1 METTSSISKDLS
13 SLYNNITKEKG
24 KPLDFWEIA
33 ALLEIYGIRDIDAQ
47 QDYGFDTVF
56 DMAKYMMK
64 YIETKTYP
72 EKSLVSWEELPSFW
86 VRIFK
91 NYIRGLAFA
100 MPMFVQI
107 FFTLS
112 IGYAI
117 WSGIDMDKTKATVI
131 ALGTFLAL
139 IVTGASAQA
148 IGRKGL
154 FYLKQNEVIL
164 ASNVTKVLV
173 NTGFI
178 LVFIVGLVLMLFNFF
193 FEILPSYYFFILIIF
208 YFLLSFL
215 FLNISIYYMF
225 EEYTKILYFF
235 LLGMISVYIAHGLL
249 KIKLPEA
256 QFIALVVLD
265 IVLSLFA
272 YKKVRDLKR
281 KNVISEGEG
290 TPRASILF
298 YSLIPFYLYG
308 FLYFVFLVTDRI
320 VAWSG
325 NVEAKPYF
333 IWFDVPYELGLDW
346 ALIALVFLMGLT
358 EISIHEFMYRI
369 NDMVIKYKY
378 RDYQTFNDNVY
389 SFFKKFN
396 MVYLIV
402 SIMIVVTTYLVVYV
416 VYKVTNLTYVENFFN
431 GYTPFV
437 YWIAA
442 ISYAFMVNGLM
453 NVLFIFSFSRQNFS
467 VKSIAIATFANVTLG
482 MILSRMFGVEYAV
495 FGLLLGSV
503 LFWALSYNYAVN
515 MFRKLEFY
523 YYSSF

>member
-1 METTSSISKDLS
+1 VETSSTSNDLS
-13 SLYNNITKEKG
+13 SLYDDITKDRG
-24 KPLDFWEIA
+24 KPLDFWEIT

-47 QDYGFDTVF
+47 EDYGFDSVF
-56 DMAKYMMK
+56 DMGRYMTK
-64 YIETKTYP
+64 YIDSKTYKS
-72 EKSLVSWEELPSFW
+72 KSLVNWEKLPSFW
-86 VRIFK
+86 TRIFK

-139 IVTGASAQA
+139 IVTGGSAQA

-154 FYLKQNEVIL
+154 FYLKQEEMIL
-164 ASNVTKVLV
+164 ASNVTKVLFNV
-173 NTGFI
+173 GAL
-178 LVFIVGLVLMLFNFF
+178 LVFLVGVVLIIFNFF
-193 FEILPSYYFFILIIF
+193 FGILPTYYFFILIAF

-235 LLGMISVYIAHGLL
+235 LVGMIFVYIAHSII
-249 KIKLPEA
+249 KVKLPEA
-256 QFIALVVLD
+256 QFIALVALD
-265 IVLSLFA
+265 IVLSFFA
-272 YKKVRDLKR
+272 YKKVRELKQ
-281 KNVISEGEG
+281 KNVIAEGEG
-290 TPRASILF
+290 APRASILF
-298 YSLIPFYLYG
+298 YSLMPFYTYG
-308 FLYFVFLVTDRI
+308 FLYFIFLLTDRI
-320 VAWSG
+320 VAWSS

-346 ALIALVFLMGLT
+346 ALIVLILLMGFT

-378 RDYQTFNDNVY
+378 NEYKKFNNSVY

-396 MVYLIV
+396 TLYLIF
-402 SIMIVVTTYLVVYV
+402 SIVIIFIVYYTIYISSEIFDNKYI
-416 VYKVTNLTYVENFFN
+416 ENFLN
-431 GYTPFV
+431 SYTPFV
-437 YWIAA
+437 YFISS

-453 NVLFIFSFSRQNFS
+453 NILFIFSFSRQDFS
-467 VKSIAIATFANVTLG
+467 VKSISLATLINVLTG
-482 MILSRMFGVEYAV
+482 VILSRIFGLEYAV
-495 FGLLLGSV
+495 FGLLFGSLV
-503 LFWALSYNYAVN
+503 FWAFSFNYAAS
-515 MFRKLEFY
+515 MLKKLEFY

>member
-1 METTSSISKDLS
+1 VATSRSDQDLKE
-13 SLYNNITKEKG
+13 LYDNITKDKG
-24 KPLDFWEIA
+24 KPLDHWEIA
-33 ALLEIYGIRDIDAQ
+33 ALLEVYGIRDIDAHN
-47 QDYGFDTVF
+47 DYGFENVF
-56 DMAKYMMK
+56 DMAKYLTK
-64 YIETKTYP
+64 FIETKEYP
-72 EKSLVSWEELPSFW
+72 TKSLVLWEELPSFT

-91 NYIRGLAFA
+91 NYTRGLAFA

-107 FFTLS
+107 FFTIS

-117 WSGIDMDKTKATVI
+117 WSGMNMDKTKATVI

-154 FYLKQNEVIL
+154 FYLKQHEMIL
-164 ASNVTKVLV
+164 ASNVTKVLF
-173 NTGFI
+173 NTG
-178 LVFIVGLVLMLFNFF
+178 IVLVLSIGIILIIFNFF
-193 FEILPSYYFFILIIF
+193 FDVLPPYYFFIMIMF

-235 LLGMISVYIAHGLL
+235 LFGIVLVYIAHSLL

-256 QFIALVVLD
+256 QFVALVILD
-265 IVLSLFA
+265 TILSLFA
-272 YKKVRDLKR
+272 YKKIRDLKR
-281 KNVISEGEG
+281 KNTESEGEG

-320 VAWSG
+320 VAWSS
-325 NVEAKPYF
+325 NVTAKPYF

-346 ALIALVFLMGLT
+346 ALVALVLLMGLT

-369 NDMVIKYKY
+369 NDKIIEYKY
-378 RDYQTFNDNVY
+378 IDYEKFNNEIF

-396 MVYLIV
+396 LVYLIL
-402 SIMIVVTTYLVVYV
+402 SIIIIFVVYFTV
-416 VYKVTNLTYVENFFN
+416 FIAFKFFNFTYIANFFSS
-431 GYTPFV
+431 YTPFV
-437 YWIAA
+437 YWVAA

-467 VKSIAIATFANVTLG
+467 VKAILIATFANIIIG
-482 MILSRMFGVEYAV
+482 MILSRMFGLEYAV
-495 FGLLLGSV
+495 IGLFVGSV
-503 LFWALSYNYAVN
+503 LFWTLSFNYTVN
-515 MFRKLEFY
+515 MLKKLEFY

>member
-1 METTSSISKDLS
+1 MATDGNSQDLS
-13 SLYNNITKEKG
+13 ILYKKITENKG

-47 QDYGFDTVF
+47 KDYGFKNVF
-56 DMAKYMMK
+56 EMAKYLMRYKDIKK
-64 YIETKTYP
+64 YPSK
-72 EKSLVSWEELPSFW
+72 KLVEWEELPAFGKR
-86 VRIFK
+86 VVK

-117 WSGIDMDKTKATVI
+117 WSGINLDKSKATVI

-154 FYLKQNEVIL
+154 FYLKQSETIL
-164 ASNVTKVLV
+164 ASNVTIVLV
-173 NTGFI
+173 NVGFI
-178 LVFIVGLVLMLFNFF
+178 LVFAVGIILMLFNFF
-193 FEILPSYYFFILIIF
+193 FDILPPYYFFILIAF

-225 EEYTKILYFF
+225 EEYMKILYFF
-235 LLGMISVYIAHGLL
+235 LLGIILVYIVHSLF

-256 QFIALVVLD
+256 QFIALIILN
-265 IVLSLFA
+265 IVLSFFA
-272 YKKVRDLKR
+272 YKKVRGLK
-281 KNVISEGEG
+281 KNVIAEGEG

-298 YSLIPFYLYG
+298 YSLMPFYMYG
-308 FLYFVFLVTDRI
+308 LMYFIFLVADRI
-320 VAWSG
+320 TAWST

-346 ALIALVFLMGLT
+346 ALISLVLLMGFT

-369 NDMVIKYKY
+369 NDMIISFKYNEYLK
-378 RDYQTFNDNVY
+378 FNNGVFA
-389 SFFKKFN
+389 FFKKFN
-396 MVYLIV
+396 FVYLFF
-402 SIMIVVTTYLVVYV
+402 SIAIIIVVFLSIWIIHKFFNFEYI
-416 VYKVTNLTYVENFFN
+416 ENFFN
-431 GYTPFV
+431 SYTPFV
-437 YWIAA
+437 YWIGAV
-442 ISYAFMVNGLM
+442 SYAFLVNGLM

-467 VKSIAIATFANVTLG
+467 LKSISLATFINIVVG
-482 MILSRMFGVEYAV
+482 MILSRMFGLEFAV
-495 FGLLLGSV
+495 FGLLAGSV
-503 LFWALSYNYAVN
+503 LFWWLSFNYAVT
-515 MFRKLEFY
+515 MFKKLDFY

>member
-1 METTSSISKDLS
+1 METSSSSNDLS
-13 SLYNNITKEKG
+13 SLYNNITKDRG

-33 ALLEIYGIRDIDAQ
+33 ALLEIYGIRDVDAKK
-47 QDYGFDTVF
+47 DYGFDTVF
-56 DMAKYMMK
+56 DMGKYMMQ
-64 YIETKTYP
+64 YVETKSYP
-72 EKSLVSWEELPSFW
+72 VKSLVKWEELPSFR

-117 WSGIDMDKTKATVI
+117 WSGINMDKTKATVI

-154 FYLKQNEVIL
+154 FYLKQNEMIL
-164 ASNVTKVLV
+164 ASNVTKVLFNV
-173 NTGFI
+173 GLV
-178 LVFIVGLVLMLFNFF
+178 LVFIVGIVLMLFNFF
-193 FEILPSYYFFILIIF
+193 FEILPPYYFFVLIMF

-225 EEYTKILYFF
+225 EEYTKILLFF
-235 LLGMISVYIAHGLL
+235 LLGMIFVYISHSIF

-256 QFIALVVLD
+256 QFVALVVLD
-265 IVLSLFA
+265 TILSLFS
-272 YKKVRDLKR
+272 YKKVRDLKK
-281 KNVISEGEG
+281 KNDISEGEG

-298 YSLIPFYLYG
+298 YSLIPFYMYG

-320 VAWSG
+320 VAWSA

-346 ALIALVFLMGLT
+346 ALIALVLLMGLT

-369 NDMVIKYKY
+369 NDMIVQYKY
-378 RDYQTFNDNVY
+378 RDYHAFNDKVY
-389 SFFKKFN
+389 LFFKRFN
-396 MVYLIV
+396 LVYMVL
-402 SIMIVVTTYLVVYV
+402 SVVIIFVTYFVVFIAYR
-416 VYKVTNLTYVENFFN
+416 VTELSYVENFFN

-467 VKSIAIATFANVTLG
+467 VKAIAVATFANIILG
-482 MILSRMFGVEYAV
+482 MILSRMFGLEYAV
-495 FGLLLGSV
+495 FGLLLGSI
-503 LFWALSYNYAVN
+503 LCWAFSFNYAIN
-515 MFRKLEFY
+515 MFKKLEFY

>member
-1 METTSSISKDLS
+1 MEASSVSKDLS
-13 SLYNNITKEKG
+13 SLYNNITKDKG

-33 ALLEIYGIRDIDAQ
+33 ALLEIFGIRDIDAKNE
-47 QDYGFDTVF
+47 YGFETVF
-56 DMAKYMMK
+56 DMANYMTR
-64 YIETKTYP
+64 YIETKKYP
-72 EKSLVSWEELPSFW
+72 VKSLVNWEELPSFR

-117 WSGIDMDKTKATVI
+117 WSGMNMDKTKATVI

-154 FYLKQNEVIL
+154 FYLKQDENIL
-164 ASNVTKVLV
+164 ASNVTKVLF
-173 NTGFI
+173 NTGLV
-178 LVFIVGLVLMLFNFF
+178 LVFTVGFILMLFNFF
-193 FEILPSYYFFILIIF
+193 FEILPSYYFFVLIMF

-215 FLNISIYYMF
+215 FLNISVYYMF
-225 EEYTKILYFF
+225 EEYMKILYFF
-235 LLGMISVYIAHGLL
+235 LAGMVFVYIAHSIF

-256 QFIALVVLD
+256 QFVALIILD
-265 IVLSLFA
+265 TIISLFA
-272 YKKVRDLKR
+272 YKKIRDLKK
-281 KNVISEGEG
+281 KNDISEGEG

-298 YSLIPFYLYG
+298 YSLIPFYMYG

-320 VAWSG
+320 VAWSS

-346 ALIALVFLMGLT
+346 ALVTLVLLMGLT

-369 NDMVIKYKY
+369 NDMIIQYRYKE
-378 RDYQTFNDNVY
+378 YQKFNDRVFL
-389 SFFKKFN
+389 FFKRFN
-396 MVYLIV
+396 
-402 SIMIVVTTYLVVYV
+402 SIYLVLSIIIISVVYFSVYV
-416 VYKVTNLTYVENFFN
+416 VYKVTDLTYVENFFN

-442 ISYAFMVNGLM
+442 VSYAFMVNGLM

-467 VKSIAIATFANVTLG
+467 VKSIAIATFVNITLG
-482 MILSRMFGVEYAV
+482 MILSRMFGLEYAI
-495 FGLLLGSV
+495 FGLLIGSII
-503 LFWALSYNYAVN
+503 FWGLSFNYAIN
-515 MFRKLEFY
+515 MFKKLEFY

>member
-1 METTSSISKDLS
+1 MEAVRSSQDLKK
-13 SLYNNITKEKG
+13 LYDEITKDRG
-24 KPLDFWEIA
+24 KPLDHWEIA

-47 QDYGFDTVF
+47 NEYGFKNVF
-56 DMAKYMMK
+56 DMAKYLTR
-64 YIETKTYP
+64 YIDTKEYP
-72 EKSLVSWEELPSFW
+72 FKSLVLWEELPSFSMR
-86 VRIFK
+86 VLK

-117 WSGIDMDKTKATVI
+117 WSGINMDKTKATVI

-154 FYLKQNEVIL
+154 FYLKQHEMVL

-173 NTGFI
+173 NTGII
-178 LVFIVGLVLMLFNFF
+178 LVLIVGIVLILFNFF
-193 FEILPSYYFFILIIF
+193 FEVLPPYYFFIMIMF

-215 FLNISIYYMF
+215 FLNVSIYYMF

-235 LLGMISVYIAHGLL
+235 LLGILFVYIAHGII

-256 QFIALVVLD
+256 QFISLVILD
-265 IVLSLFA
+265 IIISIFA
-272 YKKVRDLKR
+272 YKKVRDLK
-281 KNVISEGEG
+281 KYNKASEGEG

-308 FLYFVFLVTDRI
+308 FLYFTFLVTDRI
-320 VAWSG
+320 VAWSS
-325 NVEAKPYF
+325 NVAAKPYF

-346 ALIALVFLMGLT
+346 ALVALVLLMGLT

-369 NDMVIKYKY
+369 NDRIIEYKY
-378 RDYQTFNDNVY
+378 YEYQ
-389 SFFKKFN
+389 KFN
-396 MVYLIV
+396 FLYLFFSIIIILLVYFAVYFAQRFLNLEYV
-402 SIMIVVTTYLVVYV
+402 S
-416 VYKVTNLTYVENFFN
+416 NFFSS
-431 GYTPFV
+431 YTPFV
-437 YWIAA
+437 YWVAA
-442 ISYAFMVNGLM
+442 TSYAFMVNGLM
-453 NVLFIFSFSRQNFS
+453 NILFIFSFSRQSYS
-467 VKSIAIATFANVTLG
+467 VKAISIATLTNIIIG
-482 MILSRMFGVEYAV
+482 MVLSRMFGLEYAV
-495 FGLLLGSV
+495 IGLFVGSIV
-503 LFWALSYNYAVN
+503 FWSLSFNYTVN
-515 MFRKLEFY
+515 MLKKLDFY